1 MDKRPKNKTL
11 TADLLDLFY
20 QVLIFCESDAINEIK
35 FRIKDS
41 CFNEFI
47 SYQYKKKEKG
57 KVYLN
62 YNTKLKKKNIN
73 KIDFNKEL
81 ELNEIRFINTKQN
94 VIKSLL
100 WHLRHAFAHN
110 RLSFNDNSNTILC
123 IENVYN
129 GKTKM
134 KAKVRTADLKKFIK
148 FVLQN

>member
-47 SYQYKKKEKG
+47 SYQNKKKEKG

-110 RLSFNDNSNTILC
+110 RLSFNDNSNKILC